1 MNTITIELHPD
12 DRKRLDKVVDF
23 LDQIAGEQKQYN
35 EFIASLLS
43 GYLQANVHQ
52 SEPTAQNPDAV
63 HPVDEVSP
71 HAAPEPAAEP
81 EPVAAEPVAKTEP
94 QYTLDDVRAIV
105 QRLIAPGSKKREAAK
120 AIVEEYAPKL
130 SAIPVDKYA
139 EAVARLTALE
149 KGGN

>member
-12 DRKRLDKVVDF
+12 DRKRLDKVVAF

-35 EFIASLLS
+35 EFISRLLA
-43 GYLQANVHQ
+43 GHLQATVSPNM
-52 SEPTAQNPDAV
+52 ENPDAV

-81 EPVAAEPVAKTEP
+81 EPVAKTEP

-105 QRLIAPGSKKREAAK
+105 QRLIAPGSNKREAAK

-139 EAVARLTALE
+139 EAMARLTALE